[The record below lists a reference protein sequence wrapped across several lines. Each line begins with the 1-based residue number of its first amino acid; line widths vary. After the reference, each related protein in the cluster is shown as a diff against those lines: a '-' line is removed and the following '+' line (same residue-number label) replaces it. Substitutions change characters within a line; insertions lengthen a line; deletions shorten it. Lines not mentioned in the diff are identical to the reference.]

1 MFNDELNDSPKND
14 AAGEARN
21 LSRPANKINPT
32 RSISSADSP
41 RKPATTRAASG
52 RDQREREGAL
62 RHAEEAWRN
71 VLAARGIS
79 PGHKDF
85 ERGMARGMRIEAD
98 RHDNLTTRA
107 GPRSRAKRDAA

>member
-32 RSISSADSP
+32 RSINSADSP

-71 VLAARGIS
+71 VLRSEERRVGKGRGARRTA
-79 PGHKDF
+79 KQ
-85 ERGMARGMRIEAD
+85 ERRKANA
-98 RHDNLTTRA
+98 
-107 GPRSRAKRDAA
+107 P